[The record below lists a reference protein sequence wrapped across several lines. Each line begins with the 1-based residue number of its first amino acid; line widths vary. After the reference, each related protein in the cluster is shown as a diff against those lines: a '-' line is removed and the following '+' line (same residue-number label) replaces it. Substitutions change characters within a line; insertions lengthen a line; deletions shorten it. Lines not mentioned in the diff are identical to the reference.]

1 MPCGSP
7 NCTSS
12 LALDAAVLSFPD
24 IRSYW
29 KTPLAWLVAIA
40 RWWERRFQYRQL
52 LELDD
57 RMLDDVGM
65 SRTSIEEM
73 RGASLYERAWQENR

>member
-12 LALDAAVLSFPD
+12 LALDAALPAFPD
-24 IRSYW
+24 IRRYW
-29 KTPLAWLVAIA
+29 KTPFAWLVAIA
-40 RWWERRFQYRQL
+40 RWWRRRFEYRQL

-73 RGASLYERAWQENR
+73 RGASIYERAWQENR